1 MHTPSEEEKWMDLSE
16 YARHDAVGL
25 AELIRAREIT
35 ARELAELALQ
45 GVEKVDPRLN
55 AVIEVYRNRVAALGG
70 DAPAGPL
77 GGVPFFTKD
86 LACPE
91 RGKLHEM
98 GSRLAQGF
106 VSPHDG
112 FLTER
117 FRAAGLV
124 NLGRTTCPEFGFT
137 FTTESVLTGAT
148 CNPWNPERIAGG
160 SSGGS
165 GAIVA
170 AGVVPMAHANDGGGS
185 TRIPASCNG
194 LVGLKCT
201 RGRVSMGPD
210 TSDLTFPLGSDLVV
224 SRSVRDTAAALDAV
238 HGPGS
243 GESVGIAPPE
253 RPYASE
259 VGAPTGALR
268 VAVSGAAWGGVAP
281 APDVADALDGVA
293 RLCEEMGHEIR
304 EVAAPFDHDA
314 FHKAFST
321 LWCTLGAPVLDEIAE
336 LTARKISPDTVEPI
350 TLALYEEGKRRP
362 ASDLAHALGTMNHIS
377 RSFGAFFEEFD
388 LLLTPTLAVPPPPL
402 GTHHLARP
410 GVSWEQ
416 FIDEAMQVI
425 PYTPFFNFT
434 GTPAITLPLCESRD
448 GLPIGMHF
456 AARFGDEAALIRIAS
471 ALEQARPWV
480 ERRPQIHVAD

>member
-1 MHTPSEEEKWMDLSE
+1 MDLSE

-25 AELIRAREIT
+25 AELVRARQIS
-35 ARELAELALQ
+35 ARSLAKLALL

-55 AVIEVYRNRVAALGG
+55 AVVEVYRDRLADLGE
-70 DAPAGPL
+70 DAPEGPL

-91 RGKLHEM
+91 RGRLHEM

-106 VSPHDG
+106 VSPHSAY
-112 FLTER
+112 LMER
-117 FRAAGLV
+117 FVAAGLV

-137 FTTESVLTGAT
+137 YTTESVLTGAT

-170 AGVVPMAHANDGGGS
+170 AGVVPVAHANDGGGS

-194 LVGLKCT
+194 LVGLKCS

-224 SRSVRDTAAALDAV
+224 SRSVRDTAAVLDAV
-238 HGPGS
+238 HGPGP
-243 GESVGIAPPE
+243 GEAVGIAPPE

-259 VGAPTGALR
+259 LGAPTGTLR
-268 VAVSGAAWGGVAP
+268 IAVSGAGWGGVTL
-281 APDVADALDGVA
+281 APDVAQGLAGVA

-304 EVAAPFDHDA
+304 EVGPPFDHDA
-314 FHKAFST
+314 FNDAFGT
-321 LWCTLGAPVLDEIAE
+321 LWCTLGAPILDEVAE
-336 LTARKISPDTVEPI
+336 ITGRKVSPDTVEPI
-350 TLALYEEGKRRP
+350 TLELYEEGKRRP
-362 ASDLAHALGTMNHIS
+362 ASDLVHALGTMNYIT
-377 RSFGAFFEEFD
+377 RSLATFFEEFD

-410 GVSWEQ
+410 GVSLEQ
-416 FIDEAMQVI
+416 FMDEASQVI
-425 PYTPFFNFT
+425 PYTPFANFT
-434 GTPAITLPLCESRD
+434 GIPAITLPLCASRD

-456 AARFGDEAALIRIAS
+456 ATRFGDEAALIRVAS
-471 ALEQARPWV
+471 ALEQARPWA